1 MKKICAMLALFGLL
15 TGLNMISAWAQA
27 DQAKK
32 AAEGK
37 NALEEWIVAQG
48 GREAI
53 SKIKDNKLSCVLN
66 LVAQGLN
73 GSFTIQQKNPG
84 KIRQDIDIMGMKI
97 VQAYNGTKGWMANPA
112 TGAVEEMPE
121 LLQQEMKRGAI
132 DNVLMLNPDKYGVVF
147 TLEGRQSIEGKEYL
161 ILKETYSDGFVAT
174 HYLDSETHLLFKTV
188 AMSLGQMGEKVER
201 ETFMSDYRDVQ
212 GTKVPFSIN
221 INQGGAKYATC
232 SVKEYTFNTNP
243 DDAFFDKP

>member
-1 MKKICAMLALFGLL
+1 MKKICAVLIVFGLL
-15 TGLNMISAWAQA
+15 TGLNVISAWAQA

-37 NALEEWIVAQG
+37 KVLEEWIAAQG
-48 GREAI
+48 GREVI
-53 SKIKDNKLSCVLN
+53 SKIKDNKISCALN

-73 GSFTIQQKNPG
+73 GTLTIQQKNPG

-97 VQAYNGTKGWMANPA
+97 IQAYNGTKGWMTNPG
-112 TGAVEEMPE
+112 TGAVEDMPE
-121 LLQQEMKRGAI
+121 VLATGLKRGAM
-132 DNVLMLNPDKYGVVF
+132 DNDLMLNPEKNGVVF
-147 TLEGRQSIEGKEYL
+147 ILEGRQSIEGKEYL

-174 HYLDSETHLLFKTV
+174 HYLDSETHMLFKTV

-201 ETFMSDYRDVQ
+201 ETFMSDYRDVE

-232 SVKEYTFNTNP
+232 SVKEYKFNINP